1 MLSTTLL
8 IILAVVLFLIGLVGI
23 VLPALPG
30 LPMIWLGILTYGFA
44 TGFAK
49 ITIWTIIITGILALI
64 GMLVDFLA
72 GMFGAKTFGASWY
85 GVLGALLGGLFGFV
99 VGSVFGL
106 FAGSFIGA
114 WLGEYLK
121 YERTAQATKAGLGT
135 IAGIVFGM
143 VLKIIFALLMIG
155 IFIWKVV

>member
-8 IILAVVLFLIGLVGI
+8 IVIAIILFLIGLAGI

-30 LPMIWLGILTYGFA
+30 LPVIWLGILTYGFA
-44 TGFAK
+44 TGFSK
-49 ITIWTIIITGILALI
+49 ITVGVVVITGVLALV
-64 GMLVDFLA
+64 GVLVDFLA

-99 VGSVFGL
+99 TGSVFGL

-121 YERTAQATKAGLGT
+121 YERTVKATKAGFGT

-155 IFIWKVV
+155 IFVWKVV